1 MTNNIISS
9 YSEEEESS
17 HMVRSQQSIRRPI
30 PRHPRQSSN
39 PSCEHNC
46 TCIHTN
52 NPPAPISP
60 LQSQNYQAYR
70 RQTNDLRNLSD
81 YSSAG
86 VNLLAP
92 RLAVENHY
100 VTSSISEHSQ
110 TTNIP
115 SVPCECGSSI
125 QEPGTSDR
133 SSSQQRCDDEQ
144 SENGTSNR
152 WRECQNRCD
161 SSTRSN
167 KRILTTVEANHQRI
181 QSSVRQ
187 EPKVNEN
194 PQGLVNEQ
202 KYSTCRLSENI
213 YNRNGVGGIKVDEII
228 QSEEEVQGPPLPP
241 RPHLRPRNVMNY
253 RSRPGKDSIL
263 IKYFLR
269 ILFFMS
275 TYMSIRYLYSLRLF
289 SYDPIFTRDSIKVT
303 DPFHQFRFV

>member
-9 YSEEEESS
+9 YSEEEDGS
-17 HMVRSQQSIRRPI
+17 HMVRSQQLIRRPI
-30 PRHPRQSSN
+30 PRHPIAQRQSSN

-70 RQTNDLRNLSD
+70 RQTNDIRNLSD

-115 SVPCECGSSI
+115 SVPCECGSSV
-125 QEPGTSDR
+125 QEPGSLHSDR
-133 SSSQQRCDDEQ
+133 SSSQQRQSCDDEH
-144 SENGTSNR
+144 SENGSSNR

-161 SSTRSN
+161 SSRSN
-167 KRILTTVEANHQRI
+167 KRMLTTVEANHQRI
-181 QSSVRQ
+181 QSPVRQ

-194 PQGLVNEQ
+194 PQGVAGRDEQ
-202 KYSTCRLSENI
+202 KYSTCRLNDNI
-213 YNRNGVGGIKVDEII
+213 YNNRNGVGGIKVDEII

-241 RPHLRPRNVMNY
+241 RPPLRPRNVMNY
-253 RSRPGKDSIL
+253 RSRPGKN
-263 IKYFLR
+263 
-269 ILFFMS
+269 
-275 TYMSIRYLYSLRLF
+275 
-289 SYDPIFTRDSIKVT
+289 
-303 DPFHQFRFV
+303 